1 MSKSLEFCRTRASN
15 PNISCYADRDWSEA
29 RELDISNT
37 LDTMLGTKR
46 QYVLTGKIDDE
57 TDEKYNIFVTVD
69 PNADF
74 YYFISDSYLSDGTM
88 LFFGESL
95 QRLLSKVLLLQTYN
109 KNLGIPIN
117 GCNIHWTIGN
127 YVYLNEFDG
136 DWVPEDK
143 KWMSMRTTV
152 LLPLKVQYE

>member
-57 TDEKYNIFVTVD
+57 TDVKYNIFVTVD